1 MVNMMKLM
9 QQAASMQKNVQKVQA
24 ELAERTY
31 EFSAGGGAVAAT
43 VRGDMSLERIKI
55 DPKAADPSDMEMLED
70 LVKAA
75 VGSALGKAQEGVRA
89 EMAALTGGMNIPGLS
104 DMLGGGPPA

>member
-31 EFSAGGGAVAAT
+31 EFSAGGGAVTAT
-43 VRGDMSLERIKI
+43 VRGDMSLEAVKI
-55 DPKAADPSDMEMLED
+55 DPKAADPSDLEMLED

-75 VGSALGKAQEGVRA
+75 VNGAF
-89 EMAALTGGMNIPGLS
+89 EMARDSMQKEMAKITGGLGMPGL
-104 DMLGGGPPA
+104 

>member
-9 QQAASMQKNVQKVQA
+9 QQAASMQKNVQKLQA

-31 EFSAGGGAVAAT
+31 EFSAGGGAVTAT
-43 VRGDMSLERIKI
+43 VRGDMSMDRITI
-55 DPKAADPSDMEMLED
+55 DPKAADPSDLEMLED

-75 VGSALGKAQEGVRA
+75 VNGAL
-89 EMAALTGGMNIPGLS
+89 EMARDSAQKEMAKITGGLGIPGL
-104 DMLGGGPPA
+104 

>member
-31 EFSAGGGAVAAT
+31 EFSAGGGAVTAT
-43 VRGDMSLERIKI
+43 VRGDMSLDQIKI
-55 DPKAADPSDMEMLED
+55 DPKAADPSDLEMLED

-75 VGSALGKAQEGVRA
+75 VNGAF
-89 EMAALTGGMNIPGLS
+89 EMARDSMQKEMAKITGGLGMPGL
-104 DMLGGGPPA
+104 

>member
-31 EFSAGGGAVAAT
+31 EFSAGGGAVTAT
-43 VRGDMSLERIKI
+43 VRGDMSLEGLKI

-75 VGSALGKAQEGVRA
+75 VNGAFELARDSMQK
-89 EMAALTGGMNIPGLS
+89 EMAKITGGLGLPG
-104 DMLGGGPPA
+104 M

>member
-75 VGSALGKAQEGVRA
+75 VNGAY
-89 EMAALTGGMNIPGLS
+89 EMARDSMQKEMAKVTGGLGLPG
-104 DMLGGGPPA
+104 M